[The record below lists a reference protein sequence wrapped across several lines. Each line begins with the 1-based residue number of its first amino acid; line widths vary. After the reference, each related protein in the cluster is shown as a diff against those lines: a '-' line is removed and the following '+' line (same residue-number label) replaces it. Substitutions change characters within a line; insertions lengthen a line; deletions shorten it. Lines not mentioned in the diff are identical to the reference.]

1 MEARGL
7 HTVGQPHFIGV
18 RQRVRKTRRAGN
30 EMRTR
35 IQIGKW
41 VVRAD
46 EGVGWVVGEPGTR
59 FDKRVSRDVE
69 YMRDPTYHGRLDH
82 ALTSLLDRF
91 LRESEVRSIQDVATE
106 IQRFREDLADVF
118 ALPEA
123 VWSDDRGR
131 RGPPWVGGRLPEAP
145 GQGAEAVAEA
155 VPARGWSGSSGTSV
169 GH

>member
-1 MEARGL
+1 MSA
-7 HTVGQPHFIGV
+7 
-18 RQRVRKTRRAGN
+18 
-30 EMRTR
+30 R

-46 EGVGWVVGEPGTR
+46 EGVGWVVGEPAVR

-91 LRESEVRSIQDVATE
+91 LRESDVRSIQDVAAE
-106 IQRFREDLADVF
+106 IRRFRDELADVF

-123 VWSDDRGR
+123 VRSD
-131 RGPPWVGGRLPEAP
+131 WVGGKLPDAP
-145 GQGAEAVAEA
+145 GQGAEVD
-155 VPARGWSGSSGTSV
+155 PARGWSGSSGASV